1 MYFDIEESG
10 KRIKELR
17 LSHGMT
23 QEELSKQLNVGVRYL
38 RRIEKGIC
46 GGSIDLLIDIS
57 ELFHVSLDYLILGNR
72 LQTDKIRQEIHTI
85 TNRLNWLENQIR

>member
-57 ELFHVSLDYLILGNR
+57 ELFHVSLDYLILGNC
-72 LQTDKIRQEIHTI
+72 LQTDKIRQEIHTMAE
-85 TNRLNWLENQIR
+85 RLIWLENQIR